1 MADIPSSSQ
10 TADAVIIG
18 GGIIGCSIAFRLAQA
33 KVKVCVLDRGE
44 PGAEATSAAAGMLA
58 PQGETVAPDAF
69 FDLGAASR
77 DLYPKFV
84 AEIEELSGQDVGYC
98 RDGELLVARDDE
110 EGRALDEIYKGQT
123 DYGLPLE
130 KLSGDDVRRH
140 LPGASPEIR
149 SGLFVAG
156 DHRLDNERLARAL
169 VEACRRLGVT
179 FCAQTAVTRIIVDS
193 RLRGNDR
200 PAGRVESVEARAG
213 VGGGSLTFRGDRF
226 VLAAG
231 SWSGEL
237 MAPLGVRA
245 PLRPCRGQII
255 EFEAPSEFPLVV
267 RAGHHYL
274 VPRSHRR
281 VLAGTT
287 MEYFGFEKEVTGEGL
302 RSIIEGIS
310 QMAPMVKEFRF
321 RRAWAGFRPDT
332 PDHLP
337 ILGLGNYENL
347 VFATGHFRNGILMA
361 PITAQLISELI
372 LSGST
377 SRPIEAYRPSR
388 FAS

>member
-1 MADIPSSSQ
+1 MISSSGSSR
-10 TADAVIIG
+10 TADVVVIG
-18 GGIIGCSIAFRLAQA
+18 GGIIGCSIALRLAQA
-33 KVKVCVLDRGE
+33 KLKVCVLDRGT
-44 PGAEATSAAAGMLA
+44 PGAEASSAAAGMLA
-58 PQGETVAPDAF
+58 PQGETVSPDAF

-77 DLYPKFV
+77 DLYPNFV
-84 AEIEELSGQDVGYC
+84 AEIEELSGQDVGYR

-110 EGRALDEIYKGQT
+110 EGRALDEIYEGQT
-123 DYGLPLE
+123 NYGLPLE
-130 KLSGDDVRRH
+130 KLSGNDVRRH
-140 LPGASPEIR
+140 VPGASPEIR

-156 DHRLDNERLARAL
+156 DHRLDNERLARAI

-213 VGGGSLTFRGDRF
+213 AGGASLIFRGDRF
-226 VLAAG
+226 VLSAG

-237 MAPLGVRA
+237 MAPLGVSL
-245 PLRPCRGQII
+245 PLKPCRGQMI
-255 EFEAPSEFPLVV
+255 EFEAPGELPHVM

-274 VPRSHRR
+274 VPRVNRR

-287 MEYFGFEKEVTGEGL
+287 AEYVGFEKEVTGEGL
-302 RSIIEGIS
+302 RSIIEGVSKIF
-310 QMAPMVKEFRF
+310 PKVKEFRF

-388 FAS
+388 FA

>member
-1 MADIPSSSQ
+1 MAGIPCSSQ
-10 TADAVIIG
+10 TAEVVVIG
-18 GGIIGCSIAFRLAQA
+18 GGIIGCSIALRLAQA
-33 KVKVCVLDRGE
+33 KLSVCVLDRGA
-44 PGAEATSAAAGMLA
+44 PGAEASSAAAGMLA
-58 PQGETVAPDAF
+58 PQGETVSPDAF

-77 DLYPKFV
+77 DLYPNFV
-84 AEIEELSGQDVGYC
+84 AEIEELSGQDVGYR

-110 EGRALDEIYKGQT
+110 EGRALDEIYEGQT
-123 DYGLPLE
+123 NYGLPLE
-130 KLSGDDVRRH
+130 KLSGNDVRRH
-140 LPGASPEIR
+140 VPGASPEIS

-156 DHRLDNERLARAL
+156 DHRLDNERLARAI

-179 FCAQTAVTRIIVDS
+179 FCAQTTVTKIHPSAD
-193 RLRGNDR
+193 
-200 PAGRVESVEARAG
+200 GRVEGVEACAG
-213 VGGGSLTFRGDRF
+213 AGGASLTFRGDRF
-226 VLAAG
+226 VLSAG

-255 EFEAPSEFPLVV
+255 EFEAPTEFPHVV

-274 VPRSHRR
+274 VPRSNRR

-287 MEYFGFEKEVTGEGL
+287 MEYVGFEKEVTGEGL

-310 QMAPMVKEFRF
+310 RMAPMVKEFRF

-337 ILGLGNYENL
+337 ILGLGNYENF

-361 PITAQLISELI
+361 PITAQLISELM

-388 FAS
+388 FA